1 MRAAAAV
8 SSVCRYKF
16 LYRTWQTS
24 PETREWKDVRCS
36 TKPVNNVRT
45 VSDTKRAFYTL
56 HTRPINSI
64 YRRVVEE
71 LMVEMH
77 LLAVNADFNYDAIYA
92 LGVVTA
98 FDRFMQGYRP
108 EHDRESIFS
117 ALCQSTEADPNTYR
131 QSVEH
136 IKADVPQFSI
146 DSLMQAAQSGGEGVI
161 ASTLKG
167 VAESESFKYSRLF
180 AIGLYSLLELVDPE
194 LVKDSDRCNK
204 TLEELGQTLNLST
217 SKLQKDLE
225 LYRSNL
231 DKIVQ
236 AQSVL
241 EDILKADRKKKEE
254 RQRLREQEAAGS
266 DDTNPNGVDSEK
278 ATADNTESPSS

>member
-1 MRAAAAV
+1 M
-8 SSVCRYKF
+8 
-16 LYRTWQTS
+16 
-24 PETREWKDVRCS
+24 
-36 TKPVNNVRT
+36 NNVRT
-45 VSDTKRAFYTL
+45 VSDTKRAFHTL

-108 EHDRESIFS
+108 EKDRESIFS
-117 ALCQSTEADPNTYR
+117 ALCQSIGADPNTYR
-131 QSVEH
+131 HSAEQIEAEASQHSV
-136 IKADVPQFSI
+136 DG
-146 DSLMQAAQSGGEGVI
+146 LMQAIESGGDGVI
-161 ASTLKG
+161 LSTLKG
-167 VAESESFKYSRLF
+167 IADSASFKYSRLF
-180 AIGLYSLLELVDPE
+180 AIGVYSMLELIDPE

-204 TLEELGQTLNLST
+204 ALEELGQKLNLSA

-231 DKIVQ
+231 DKVVQ

-241 EDILKADRKKKEE
+241 EDVLKADRKKKEE
-254 RQRLREQEAAGS
+254 RLRAQQAADS
-266 DDTNPNGVDSEK
+266 ETSESEK
-278 ATADNTESPSS
+278 ATAENTDSPAG